1 MFRKGKNM
9 ATVKFPNKKT
19 LTISKLDTKI
29 KVIPYLK
36 SNEKAIILNMM
47 LAEENPIEA
56 RNLLDSLVLQTHVE
70 GLILNSN
77 EEDTDSVEIEVLD
90 ALRASK
96 TLTEV
101 YQKSG
106 LDIYVDEL
114 WEMYLNS
121 READALVELKSNIVN
136 TLNDIKKEFTNFD
149 KDKLLLELAT
159 QVETFDK
166 AKAHLNETIYNPKD
180 DKGNI
185 VRTKEADK

>member
-1 MFRKGKNM
+1 M

-29 KVIPYLK
+29 KVVPYLK

-90 ALRASK
+90 SLRASK

-106 LDIYVDEL
+106 LDVYVNEL

-121 READALVELKSNIVN
+121 READALVELKNNIVD
-136 TLNDIKKEFTNFD
+136 TLNEIKKQFSNFD
-149 KDKLLLELAT
+149 KDKILLELMT
-159 QVETFDK
+159 QLGDFDK
-166 AKAHLNETIYNPKD
+166 AKAHLDETIYNPKD
-180 DKGNI
+180 ENGNI
-185 VRTKEADK
+185 IRTKEADI

>member
-1 MFRKGKNM
+1 M

-29 KVIPYLK
+29 KVVPYLK

-77 EEDTDSVEIEVLD
+77 EEDVDSVEIEVLD

-106 LDIYVDEL
+106 LDVYVNEL

-121 READALVELKSNIVN
+121 READALFELKNNITN
-136 TLNDIKKEFTNFD
+136 MLNDVKKDLANFD
-149 KDKLLLELAT
+149 KDSLLSELNT
-159 QVETFDK
+159 QINNFDK
-166 AKAHLNETIYNPKD
+166 EKAHLDETIYGSK
-180 DKGNI
+180 
-185 VRTKEADK
+185 TKEADK

>member
-1 MFRKGKNM
+1 M

-29 KVIPYLK
+29 KVVPYLK

-77 EEDTDSVEIEVLD
+77 EEDVDSVEIEVLD

-106 LDIYVDEL
+106 LDVYVNEL

-121 READALVELKSNIVN
+121 READALFELKNNITN
-136 TLNDIKKEFTNFD
+136 MLNDVKKDLANFD
-149 KDKLLLELAT
+149 KDSLLSELTT
-159 QVETFDK
+159 QVNNFDK
-166 AKAHLNETIYNPKD
+166 AKAHLDETIYDSK
-180 DKGNI
+180 
-185 VRTKEADK
+185 TKEADK

>member
-1 MFRKGKNM
+1 M

-29 KVIPYLK
+29 KVVPYLK

-77 EEDTDSVEIEVLD
+77 EEDVDSVEIEVLD

-106 LDIYVDEL
+106 LDVYVNEL

-121 READALVELKSNIVN
+121 READALFELKNNITN
-136 TLNDIKKEFTNFD
+136 MLNDVKKDLANFD
-149 KDKLLLELAT
+149 KDSLLSELNT
-159 QVETFDK
+159 QINNYDK
-166 AKAHLNETIYNPKD
+166 AKAHLDETIYGSK
-180 DKGNI
+180 
-185 VRTKEADK
+185 TKEADK

>member
-1 MFRKGKNM
+1 M

-77 EEDTDSVEIEVLD
+77 EEDVDSVEIEVLD

-96 TLTEV
+96 TLTEI

-121 READALVELKSNIVN
+121 READALFELKNNITN
-136 TLNDIKKEFTNFD
+136 MLNDVKKDLANFD
-149 KDKLLLELAT
+149 KDSLLSELNT
-159 QVETFDK
+159 QINNYDK
-166 AKAHLNETIYNPKD
+166 AKAHLDETIYGSK
-180 DKGNI
+180 
-185 VRTKEADK
+185 TKEADK

>member
-1 MFRKGKNM
+1 M

-29 KVIPYLK
+29 KVVPYLK

-77 EEDTDSVEIEVLD
+77 EEDVDSVEIEVLD

-106 LDIYVDEL
+106 LDVYVNEL

-121 READALVELKSNIVN
+121 READALFELKNNITN
-136 TLNDIKKEFTNFD
+136 MLNDVKKDLSNFD
-149 KDKLLLELAT
+149 KDSLLSELTT
-159 QVETFDK
+159 QINNFDK
-166 AKAHLNETIYNPKD
+166 AKAHLDETIYGSK
-180 DKGNI
+180 
-185 VRTKEADK
+185 TKEADK

>member
-1 MFRKGKNM
+1 M

-77 EEDTDSVEIEVLD
+77 EEDVDSVEIEVLD

-96 TLTEV
+96 TLTEI

-106 LDIYVDEL
+106 LDVYVNEL

-121 READALVELKSNIVN
+121 READALIELKNNIVN
-136 TLNDIKKEFTNFD
+136 MLNDAKKDLASFD
-149 KDKLLLELAT
+149 KDSLLSELNA
-159 QVETFDK
+159 QINDFDK
-166 AKAHLNETIYNPKD
+166 AKAHLDKTIYGKD
-180 DKGNI
+180 KE
-185 VRTKEADK
+185 EADE

>member
-1 MFRKGKNM
+1 MFRKGKIM

-29 KVIPYLK
+29 KVVPYLK

-77 EEDTDSVEIEVLD
+77 DEDTDSVEIEVLD
-90 ALRASK
+90 SLRASK

-106 LDIYVDEL
+106 LDVYVNEL

-121 READALVELKSNIVN
+121 READALVELKNNIVN
-136 TLNDIKKEFTNFD
+136 TLNEIKKEFASFD

-159 QVETFDK
+159 QVENFDK
-166 AKAHLNETIYNPKD
+166 AKLHLN
-180 DKGNI
+180 
-185 VRTKEADK
+185 

>member
-1 MFRKGKNM
+1 M

-77 EEDTDSVEIEVLD
+77 EEDVDSVEIEVLD

-106 LDIYVDEL
+106 LDVYVDEL

-121 READALVELKSNIVN
+121 READALVELKNNIVN

-180 DKGNI
+180 ANGNI
-185 VRTKEADK
+185 VRLKEVDK

>member
-1 MFRKGKNM
+1 MFRRGKNM

-19 LTISKLDTKI
+19 LTISKLENKI
-29 KVIPYLK
+29 KVVPYLK

-106 LDIYVDEL
+106 LDVYVDEL

-121 READALVELKSNIVN
+121 READALVELKNNIVN
-136 TLNDIKKEFTNFD
+136 TLNEIKKEFASFD

-166 AKAHLNETIYNPKD
+166 AKIHLNETINNPKD

-185 VRTKEADK
+185 IRLKEADK

>member
-1 MFRKGKNM
+1 M
-9 ATVKFPNKKT
+9 AIVKFPNKKT

-29 KVIPYLK
+29 KVVPYLK

-77 EEDTDSVEIEVLD
+77 EEDVDSVEIEVLD

-106 LDIYVDEL
+106 LDVYVNEL

-121 READALVELKSNIVN
+121 RESDALFELKNNITN
-136 TLNDIKKEFTNFD
+136 MLNDVKKDLVNFD
-149 KDKLLLELAT
+149 KDSLLSELTA
-159 QVETFDK
+159 QINNFDK
-166 AKAHLNETIYNPKD
+166 AKAHLDETIYGLK
-180 DKGNI
+180 
-185 VRTKEADK
+185 TKEADK

>member
-1 MFRKGKNM
+1 M
-9 ATVKFPNKKT
+9 ATIKFPNKKT

-121 READALVELKSNIVN
+121 READALVELKNNIVN
-136 TLNDIKKEFTNFD
+136 TLNEIKKEFTNFD

-166 AKAHLNETIYNPKD
+166 AKAHLNETIHNPKD
-180 DKGNI
+180 ANGNI
-185 VRTKEADK
+185 VRLKEADK

>member
-1 MFRKGKNM
+1 MFRRGKNM

-19 LTISKLDTKI
+19 LTISKLENKI
-29 KVIPYLK
+29 KVVPYLK

-96 TLTEV
+96 TLTEI

-121 READALVELKSNIVN
+121 READALVELKNNIVN
-136 TLNDIKKEFTNFD
+136 TLNELKKEFASFD

-166 AKAHLNETIYNPKD
+166 AKIHLNETINNPKD

-185 VRTKEADK
+185 IRLKEADE

>member
-1 MFRKGKNM
+1 M
-9 ATVKFPNKKT
+9 ATIKFPNKKT

-29 KVIPYLK
+29 KVVPYLK

-121 READALVELKSNIVN
+121 READALVELKNNVMN
-136 TLNDIKKEFTNFD
+136 MLDDVKKDLASFD
-149 KDKLLLELAT
+149 KDSLLSELNN
-159 QVETFDK
+159 QINDFDK
-166 AKAHLNETIYNPKD
+166 AKAHLDETIYGSKD
-180 DKGNI
+180 K
-185 VRTKEADK
+185 KEADN

>member
-77 EEDTDSVEIEVLD
+77 EEDVDSVEIEVLD

-96 TLTEV
+96 TLTEI

-106 LDIYVDEL
+106 LDVYVNEL

-121 READALVELKSNIVN
+121 READALIELKNNIVN
-136 TLNDIKKEFTNFD
+136 MLNDAKKDLASFD
-149 KDKLLLELAT
+149 KDSLLSELNA
-159 QVETFDK
+159 QINDFDK
-166 AKAHLNETIYNPKD
+166 AKAHLDETIYGKD
-180 DKGNI
+180 KE
-185 VRTKEADK
+185 EADE

>member
-1 MFRKGKNM
+1 MFRKGKIM

-29 KVIPYLK
+29 KVVPYLK

-106 LDIYVDEL
+106 LDVYVNEL

-121 READALVELKSNIVN
+121 READALVELKNNIVN
-136 TLNDIKKEFTNFD
+136 TLNEIKKEFASFD

-159 QVETFDK
+159 QVDTFDK
-166 AKAHLNETIYNPKD
+166 AKLHLNETINNPKD
-180 DKGNI
+180 DKGNVI
-185 VRTKEADK
+185 RLKEADE

>member
-1 MFRKGKNM
+1 MFRKGKIM

-106 LDIYVDEL
+106 LDVYVNEL

-121 READALVELKSNIVN
+121 READALVELKNNIVN

-166 AKAHLNETIYNPKD
+166 AKLHLNETINNPKD

-185 VRTKEADK
+185 IRLKEADK

>member
-1 MFRKGKNM
+1 
-9 ATVKFPNKKT
+9 
-19 LTISKLDTKI
+19 
-29 KVIPYLK
+29 
-36 SNEKAIILNMM
+36 
-47 LAEENPIEA
+47 
-56 RNLLDSLVLQTHVE
+56 
-70 GLILNSN
+70 LNSN

-121 READALVELKSNIVN
+121 READALVELKNNIVN
-136 TLNDIKKEFTNFD
+136 TLNDIKKEFASFD

-166 AKAHLNETIYNPKD
+166 AKIHLNETINNSKD

-185 VRTKEADK
+185 IRLKEADK

>member
-1 MFRKGKNM
+1 M

-29 KVIPYLK
+29 KVVPYLK

-77 EEDTDSVEIEVLD
+77 EEDVDSVEIEVLD

-106 LDIYVDEL
+106 LDVYVNEL

-121 READALVELKSNIVN
+121 READALFELKNNISNM
-136 TLNDIKKEFTNFD
+136 LNDVKKDLANFD
-149 KDKLLLELAT
+149 KDSLLSELNT
-159 QVETFDK
+159 QINNFDK
-166 AKAHLNETIYNPKD
+166 AKAHLDETIYGSK
-180 DKGNI
+180 
-185 VRTKEADK
+185 TKEADK

>member
-1 MFRKGKNM
+1 MFRKGKIM

-19 LTISKLDTKI
+19 LTISKLENKI

-77 EEDTDSVEIEVLD
+77 EADEDSVEIEILD

-106 LDIYVDEL
+106 LDVYVDEL

-121 READALVELKSNIVN
+121 READALVELKNNIVN
-136 TLNDIKKEFTNFD
+136 MLNDFKKDLASFD
-149 KDKLLLELAT
+149 KDSLLSELNA
-159 QVETFDK
+159 QINDFDK
-166 AKAHLNETIYNPKD
+166 AKAHLDETIYGSKD
-180 DKGNI
+180 AEGK
-185 VRTKEADK
+185 KEADR

>member
-1 MFRKGKNM
+1 M
-9 ATVKFPNKKT
+9 ATIKFPNKKT

-29 KVIPYLK
+29 KVVPYLK

-90 ALRASK
+90 SLRASK

-121 READALVELKSNIVN
+121 READALVELKNNIVN

-185 VRTKEADK
+185 VRMKEADK